1 MFHLA
6 LSHKR
11 CLITWGGVRLDL
23 VDSAGSGRLTSWT
36 RGPSRRLTKRIT
48 PAILLTLLVA
58 PPASA
63 GFADSWR
70 DTKPDFNVRYRFET
84 VDQDGIEKKAG
95 ASTAKAR
102 LSWIMP
108 ADEGLSFGFEVD
120 QVLLFPPRSEQKFN
134 STENGN
140 TEYPIVADP
149 LGFDLNQ
156 VFLRYRSSDDLILT
170 AGRQRILHFQ
180 QRFLGGVAFRQNE
193 QTYDG
198 LRLQF
203 SRGTASLDYTYII
216 NVNRIFGP
224 GDGVQ
229 PGDWKGDTHAFRS
242 ELKPAKGHRFGAFAY
257 LMDFENDNG
266 PASSNATYGVDYTAS
281 FGPFSVTGSLA
292 RQSDHADNP
301 VSYDATYYSLEASLK
316 RDSMTFTG
324 GYEVL
329 GSDGGEAA
337 FRTPLGTLHKFQGWT
352 DRFLATPLNGVADVY
367 VTVTSR
373 TGPVVVTLAYH
384 DFLAEKGGADY
395 GYEIGA
401 SLTWKISDNLDAQLK
416 FADYSANA
424 HATDITKVWLILNY
438 QI

>member
-1 MFHLA
+1 M
-6 LSHKR
+6 
-11 CLITWGGVRLDL
+11 CCIDRL
-23 VDSAGSGRLTSWT
+23 
-36 RGPSRRLTKRIT
+36 
-48 PAILLTLLVA
+48 
-58 PPASA
+58 
-63 GFADSWR
+63 
-70 DTKPDFNVRYRFET
+70 KPQLET
-84 VDQDGIEKKAG
+84 VDQDGIEKRAR

-108 ADEGLSFGFEVD
+108 ADEGLSLGFEVD
-120 QVLLFPPRSEQKFN
+120 QVLMFPPGSEQKFN

-140 TEYPIVADP
+140 TQYPIVADP

-156 VFLRYRSSDDLILT
+156 VFLRYRSDDLVLT
-170 AGRQRILHFQ
+170 AGRQRVLHFQ

-203 SRGTASLDYTYII
+203 SRLMANLDYTYIV
-216 NVNRIFGP
+216 NVSRIFGP
-224 GDGVQ
+224 GDGAQ
-229 PGDWKGDTHAFRS
+229 PGDWKGDTHAFRG
-242 ELKPAKGHRFGAFAY
+242 EFKLVEGHRFGAFAY

-266 PASSNATYGVDYTAS
+266 PANSNATYGVDYTAS

-301 VSYDATYYSLEASLK
+301 VSYDATYYSLEATLK
-316 RDSMTFTG
+316 WDSVTFTG

-329 GSDGGEAA
+329 GSDGGDAA

-352 DRFLATPLNGVADVY
+352 DRYLATPLNGVADAY

-373 TGPVVVTLAYH
+373 TGPVVATLAYH
-384 DFLAEKGGADY
+384 DFVAGKGGADY

-401 SLTWKISDNLDAQLK
+401 SLTCKISDNLDAQFK

-424 HATDITKVWLILNY
+424 HATDIAKIWLILNY
-438 QI
+438 RI

>member
-1 MFHLA
+1 M
-6 LSHKR
+6 S
-11 CLITWGGVRLDL
+11 D
-23 VDSAGSGRLTSWT
+23 AGWEPL
-36 RGPSRRLTKRIT
+36 RRSMKRIVSV
-48 PAILLTLLVA
+48 ALLSLLTA

-63 GFADSWR
+63 GFADSLR
-70 DTKPDFNVRYRFET
+70 DTKPDFNVRYRLET
-84 VDQDGIEKKAG
+84 VDRDGIEKKAR

-108 ADEGLSFGFEVD
+108 AEEGLSFGFEVD
-120 QVLLFPPRSEQKFN
+120 QVLLFPPGSEQKFN

-140 TEYPIVADP
+140 VEYPIVADP

-156 VFLRYRSSDDLILT
+156 AFLRYRSDDLILT
-170 AGRQRILHFQ
+170 AGRQRILHFR

-203 SRGTASLDYTYII
+203 SRGPASLDYTYIV

-224 GDGVQ
+224 GDGTQ
-229 PGDWKGDTHAFRS
+229 PGDWEGDSHALRG
-242 ELKPAKGHRFGAFAY
+242 ELKPAEGHRFGAFAY
-257 LMDFENDNG
+257 RMDFENDNG
-266 PASSNATYGVDYTAS
+266 PANSNATYGVDYTAS
-281 FGPFSVTGSLA
+281 FGPFSITGSLA

-316 RDSMTFTG
+316 RDYMTFTG

-352 DRFLATPLNGVADVY
+352 DRFLATPVNGVADAY
-367 VTVTSR
+367 VTATAR

-384 DFLAEKGGADY
+384 DLQAERGGADY
-395 GYEIGA
+395 GHEIGA
-401 SLTWKISDNLDAQLK
+401 SLAWEISDNLNAQLK
-416 FADYSANA
+416 FANYSANE
-424 HATDITKVWLILNY
+424 HATDITKFWLIVSY
-438 QI
+438 RI

>member
-1 MFHLA
+1 MKRFFPVALLA
-6 LSHKR
+6 F
-11 CLITWGGVRLDL
+11 
-23 VDSAGSGRLTSWT
+23 
-36 RGPSRRLTKRIT
+36 
-48 PAILLTLLVA
+48 LVA

-63 GFADSWR
+63 GFADSLR
-70 DTKPDFNVRYRFET
+70 DTKPDFNVRYRFEN
-84 VDQDGIEKKAG
+84 VDQDGIEKKAR

-120 QVLLFPPRSEQKFN
+120 QVLLFPPGSDQKFN
-134 STENGN
+134 STENGK
-140 TEYPIVADP
+140 TQYPVVADP

-156 VFLRYRSSDDLILT
+156 VFLRLRSNDLILT
-170 AGRQRILHFQ
+170 AGRQRILHSQ

-198 LRLQF
+198 LRLQYA
-203 SRGTASLDYTYII
+203 RGMASLDYTYII

-224 GDGVQ
+224 GDGAQ
-229 PGDWKGDTHAFRS
+229 PGDWKGDTHAFRG
-242 ELKPAKGHRFGAFAY
+242 ELKPAEGHTFGAFGY

-266 PASSNATYGVDYTAS
+266 PANSNATYGVDYTAS
-281 FGPFSVTGSLA
+281 LGPVSMTGTLA
-292 RQSDHADNP
+292 RQSDYADNP

-324 GYEVL
+324 GYAVL

-337 FRTPLGTLHKFQGWT
+337 FKTPLGTLHKFQGWT
-352 DRFLATPLNGVADVY
+352 DRFLGTPLNGVANAY
-367 VTVTSR
+367 ATVTSR

-384 DFLAEKGGADY
+384 DFRAEKGGADY

-401 SLTWKISDNLDAQLK
+401 SLSWKINKHFDAQFK
-416 FADYSANA
+416 FADYSAKE
-424 HATDITKVWLILNY
+424 HATDITKFWFTLSYRI
-438 QI
+438 